1 MAYHSRGGGRLA
13 LDTLAHPQISVTN
26 FSYFQQISTIGVSY
40 NNAITSENARSHK
53 EDNCMDRR
61 RDLIDRILNLT
72 DEQFEQLL
80 IFYLQQEKESVPV
93 DQVPHQTSA

>member
-13 LDTLAHPQISVTN
+13 LDTLAHPQISVTD

-40 NNAITSENARSHK
+40 NKAITSENARSHK

-61 RDLIDRILNLT
+61 RDLIDRILKLT
-72 DEQFEQLL
+72 DEQFDQLVTL
-80 IFYLQQEKESVPV
+80 YLQQEQESAPSG
-93 DQVPHQTSA
+93 QVPHQTSA